1 MSGSRSPHP
10 HHRNQQARCAV
21 AKPVKQAVKVKV
33 LQPRRSSILTPLLSL
48 ALLMAMS
55 STVVLGAW
63 LAVMLIVNP
72 GSVSGLAWLLPEWNR
87 TPLSR
92 YQSIAEIRQE
102 AQSLGLT
109 VGTTIPIAAHVSG
122 DRDELLIPILK
133 SSEEMVELRVYRP
146 HSNNQSQLELIDRL
160 NVTGPQEIFVLAPLS
175 QTPSTSGGTARS
187 LPVSQVSVLNDSGAP
202 GVWLSLRGEWARGS
216 TRTSYGLIVR
226 YDLNQHRL
234 QTLLPWTSPNGE
246 DPKWQQVTGNFTPEL
261 VVNQTV
267 GLSPNFKFYQP
278 IATGRPIDP
287 MKLVAIALDPP
298 ALQQSRFVNGLRLAQ
313 QGLWTPALQLL
324 EAAKQRGDWS
334 TVAQAQ
340 LDVVK
345 FHAAITKAQA
355 DRDWANPTEA
365 IAANLLDGRWS
376 RSLQL
381 LQSAVASG
389 AELQDL
395 LGNVDRLANRID
407 TALSLNPAQ
416 VDLQA
421 LGTLAQFVQHGREP
435 ALRWLT
441 TRNRNVATLVAN
453 RSIDPRLQAVLD
465 LLNRPLLVADHT
477 SRIVGTA
484 VPIRPQ
490 ANDWLWPRSPDLP
503 PNQTW
508 YRIRVS
514 DFFDGRS
521 WRRSS
526 ADLNLAAIGQA
537 QQLWSALGLTSDST
551 IQLIRWDANSQPQS
565 IEAVIKATQVQ
576 NGQVSLLAAVADP
589 SPVVD
594 APAVASASPILA
606 LTTATVQWITPT
618 QQSLSD
624 LSRQQP
630 AWTELML
637 PTLQAALPN
646 ITLVSTPSES
656 ILQGA
661 ENLAVQLQELTGN
674 QQLDAIVTLPHRSG
688 RSETRSPTVIFSD
701 QGRLIYSELGQNAGQ
716 SLAAIA
722 NLGDGKTALLV
733 ERNQAY
739 SLQLWSPER
748 DRFE

>member
-1 MSGSRSPHP
+1 MANRSPRP
-10 HHRNQQARCAV
+10 RKPSGNMVRPA
-21 AKPVKQAVKVKV
+21 AKPVKVQVM
-33 LQPRRSSILTPLLSL
+33 RSSRPRFLTPLLSL
-48 ALLMAMS
+48 ALLIAMG
-55 STVVLGAW
+55 STVVLGVW

-72 GSVSGLAWLLPEWNR
+72 GSVSGLAWLMPEWNR

-92 YQSIAEIRQE
+92 YQSIDEIRQE
-102 AQSLGLT
+102 AQSIGLT
-109 VGTTIPIAAHVSG
+109 VGEVIPVASQTFGSASHASG
-122 DRDELLIPILK
+122 NRDELLIPLMK
-133 SSEEMVELRVYRP
+133 SPEEMVELRVYRP
-146 HSNNQSQLELIDRL
+146 HSSNQNQLELIDRL
-160 NVTGPQEIFVLAPLS
+160 NVTGPQELFVLAPLS

-187 LPVSQVSVLNDSGAP
+187 LPVSQVSVLNGSSTP
-202 GVWLSLRGEWARGS
+202 GIWLSLRGEWARGS

-234 QTLLPWTSPNGE
+234 QTLLPWTSPNGD
-246 DPKWQQVTGNFTPEL
+246 DPEWQQVTGNETPEL

-267 GLSPNFKFYQP
+267 GLAPNFKFYQP
-278 IATGRPIDP
+278 IATGRVTDP
-287 MKLVAIALDPP
+287 MRLVAIALDPP
-298 ALQQSRFVNGLRLAQ
+298 ALKQSRFVNGLRLAQ
-313 QGLWTPALQLL
+313 QGLWTPALSLL

-334 TVAQAQ
+334 TAAQAQ

-355 DRDWANPTEA
+355 DRDWATPSEA

-381 LQSAVASG
+381 LQAALASG
-389 AELQDL
+389 AELKDL
-395 LGNVDRLANRID
+395 LGTVDRLATRID

-441 TRNRNVATLVAN
+441 MRNSNLATLVAN
-453 RSIDPRLQAVLD
+453 RSIDPRLQSVLD
-465 LLNRPLLVADHT
+465 LLNRPLLVADHA

-484 VPIRPQ
+484 APIRPQ
-490 ANDWLWPRSPDLP
+490 ANDWLWPRSPDMP

-537 QQLWSALGLTSDST
+537 QQLWSALGLTSDSAV
-551 IQLIRWDANSQPQS
+551 QLIRWDADNQPQS
-565 IEAVIKATQVQ
+565 IEAVIKATQIQ
-576 NGQVSLLAAVADP
+576 NGQISLLAAVP
-589 SPVVD
+589 D
-594 APAVASASPILA
+594 APAVASPSPILA
-606 LTTATVQWITPT
+606 LTTSTLHWVTPT

-637 PTLQAALPN
+637 PTLQQALPD
-646 ITLVSTPSES
+646 ITLISTGGES

-661 ENLAVQLQELTGN
+661 ENLPVQLQELTGN
-674 QQLDAIVTLPHRSG
+674 QQLDAIVTLPSRLQG
-688 RSETRSPTVIFSD
+688 AEETASRPTTVIFSD
-701 QGRLIYSELGQNAGQ
+701 QGKLIYSELSQNAGQ
-716 SLAAIA
+716 SLVAIA
-722 NLGDGKTALLV
+722 NPGDGQTALLI
-733 ERNQAY
+733 ERNQTY
-739 SLQLWSPER
+739 SLQRWSANG